1 MKKIYI
7 PLVCFL
13 ITGAAFAQTNKIKL
27 SNGQKIVIEST
38 ADIQASLAMGM
49 ELNSN
54 SVLKNALEV
63 KNSTEKGYT
72 ISNTLTKLKVN
83 MNMMGQPTNYD
94 SENKE
99 GNNAEIA
106 KIFDSK
112 LNNPVDVVI
121 DNTTGI
127 ALPGKK
133 KVKKNDTEDANP
145 TDDILAMFSDNS
157 EEGIVSGAFEIIP
170 QGKKT
175 GDSWADTALTK
186 DMKTISRYT
195 LKSVNGN
202 EAVILSD
209 VISNAVNKLNLQE
222 MEFEIKSETKT
233 KGEIIADINTGLVS
247 KRTTVADITGSIQMM
262 GQDMPISAK
271 TTTTNIYK

>member
-7 PLVCFL
+7 PLVCLL
-13 ITGAAFAQTNKIKL
+13 ITGAAFAQSSKIKL
-27 SNGQKIVIEST
+27 SNGQKIIIETTS
-38 ADIQASLAMGM
+38 DVQASLAMGM

-54 SVLKNALEV
+54 SVLVNALEV
-63 KNSTEKGYT
+63 RNSTEKGYT
-72 ISNTLTKLKVN
+72 ISNTLTKLKLN
-83 MNMMGQPTNYD
+83 MNMMGQPNNYD

-112 LNNPVDVVI
+112 LNSPVDVVI
-121 DNTTGI
+121 DNTTGA

-133 KVKKNDTEDANP
+133 KVKKDDAEEANP

-157 EEGIVSGAFEIIP
+157 DDAIVSGAFEVIP

-175 GDSWADTALTK
+175 GDSWADTAVTK
-186 DMKTISRYT
+186 EMKTISIYT
-195 LKSVNGN
+195 LKSVTGN

-262 GQDMPISAK
+262 GQDMPITAK

>member
-7 PLVCFL
+7 PLVCLL

-38 ADIQASLAMGM
+38 AEIQASLAMGM
-49 ELNSN
+49 ELTSN